1 MQRKILVVDDEEPI
15 LELVK
20 HHLEKEGFRVIPVKT
35 GEEAIEKATSNSPD
49 VIILDLMLPGIQ
61 GLDVAKILKARPET
75 QHIPIVM
82 LTAKAEE
89 TDMVVGLEVG
99 ADDYV
104 TKPFSPK
111 VLVARVKAVLRR
123 LRDLKESKLIN
134 LGDLRIDLK
143 SHEVTYKGQL
153 ISLTNTEFKI
163 LSELAKRP
171 NWVFTRYQIVDMVH
185 GEDYAVTERSVD
197 VAISSLRKKLGEA
210 GSLIETVRGVGYKL
224 RHRVDSVD
232 N

>member
-20 HHLEKEGFRVIPVKT
+20 HHLEKEGFRVILAKT
-35 GEEAIEKATSNSPD
+35 GEEAIEKATSDSPD
-49 VIILDLMLPGIQ
+49 LIVLDLMLPGIQ
-61 GLDVAKILKARPET
+61 GLDVAKILKARAET
-75 QHIPIVM
+75 QNIPIVM

-104 TKPFSPK
+104 IKPFSPK

-123 LRDLKESKLIN
+123 MKELKESKLIN
-134 LGDLRIDLK
+134 LGELKIDLK

-153 ISLTNTEFKI
+153 ITLTNTEFKI

-224 RHRVDSVD
+224 RYRVDSVYS
-232 N
+232 

>member
-20 HHLEKEGFRVIPVKT
+20 HHLEKEGFRVIFAKT
-35 GEEAIEKATSNSPD
+35 GEEAIEKATSDSPD
-49 VIILDLMLPGIQ
+49 LIVLDLMLPGIQ
-61 GLDVAKILKARPET
+61 GLDVAKILKARAET

-104 TKPFSPK
+104 IKPFSPK

-123 LRDLKESKLIN
+123 MKELKESKLIN
-134 LGDLRIDLK
+134 LGELKIDLK

-153 ISLTNTEFKI
+153 ITLTNTEFKI

-224 RHRVDSVD
+224 RYRVDSVYS
-232 N
+232 

>member
-20 HHLEKEGFRVIPVKT
+20 HHLEKEGFRVIFAKT
-35 GEEAIEKATSNSPD
+35 GEEAIEKATSDSPD
-49 VIILDLMLPGIQ
+49 LIVLDLMLPGIQ
-61 GLDVAKILKARPET
+61 GLDVAKILKARAET

-104 TKPFSPK
+104 IKPFSPK

-123 LRDLKESKLIN
+123 MKELKESKLIN
-134 LGDLRIDLK
+134 LGELKIDLK

-153 ISLTNTEFKI
+153 ITLTNTEFKI

-210 GSLIETVRGVGYKL
+210 GSLIGTVRGVGYKL
-224 RHRVDSVD
+224 RYRVDSVYS
-232 N
+232 